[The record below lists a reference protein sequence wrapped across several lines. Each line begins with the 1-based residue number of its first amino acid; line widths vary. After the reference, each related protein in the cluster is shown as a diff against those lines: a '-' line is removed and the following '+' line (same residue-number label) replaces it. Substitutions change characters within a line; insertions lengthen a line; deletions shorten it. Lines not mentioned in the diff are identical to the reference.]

1 MPLIQGLHQL
11 GETAFQK
18 AGFHLP
24 GMVSLE
30 RDFVFSSIILAALVA
45 SLIDRK
51 VLRAAG
57 WAAVAALLSWFGVI
71 HAWKITPSGVASTF
85 GWGEAPAAAAGYLVM
100 AVLFVI
106 FGFKLREATHNS
118 GGEEGE

>member
-71 HAWKITPSGVASTF
+71 HAWKITPERGHQHL
-85 GWGEAPAAAAGYLVM
+85 WL
-100 AVLFVI
+100 
-106 FGFKLREATHNS
+106 
-118 GGEEGE
+118 GGGAHGRVSCDGCVVRHIWI